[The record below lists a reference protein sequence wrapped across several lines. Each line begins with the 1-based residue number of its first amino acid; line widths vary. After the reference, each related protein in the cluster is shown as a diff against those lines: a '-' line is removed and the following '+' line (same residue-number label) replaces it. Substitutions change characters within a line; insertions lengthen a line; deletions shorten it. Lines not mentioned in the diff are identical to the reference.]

1 MYFSLLKQRS
11 FKSGRREYFP
21 LSLVLFSCML
31 QEAVISVVIIII
43 TISSPFL
50 VIFVCAGCGLI
61 AVMTRSGVYFT
72 QPIEKGGEIL
82 VLHWSPASNSVLSLV
97 RQRQGDRMVP
107 VIMFAILCQEPCN
120 YGAMRGL
127 RGKMLNKQ
135 NQSSNSDVSK
145 CLSCA
150 EILPFI
156 FMKTNPFPIKGNVV
170 KCSRRQ

>member
-11 FKSGRREYFP
+11 FKSWRREYFP
-21 LSLVLFSCML
+21 LPLVLFSFML

-82 VLHWSPASNSVLSLV
+82 GLYWSPAPNSVLSLV
-97 RQRQGDRMVP
+97 EQRQGDRMVP

-127 RGKMLNKQ
+127 RGKMLNKSRIKVQILTSQ
-135 NQSSNSDVSK
+135 NV
-145 CLSCA
+145 CLVPKSCH
-150 EILPFI
+150 LYLW
-156 FMKTNPFPIKGNVV
+156 KQTLFPLKAM
-170 KCSRRQ
+170 